1 MANSPQSIVSQP
13 AGALSGIF
21 TPNLVP
27 LNGKGEIN
35 EEEFR
40 RYIDWLIDRG
50 VHGLYPNGSTG
61 EFTRF
66 TAEERRRII
75 EIVADQTA
83 GRVPILAGAAE
94 ANVRE
99 TVDACERYHEL
110 GCRAVAIVSPFYYRL
125 GPEAV
130 YAYFKEIA
138 DHSPIDVT
146 LYNIPM
152 FASPIDVP
160 TVKRLAL
167 ECPRV
172 TGIKDSSGDVSQ
184 MLRMIDA
191 VRPHRG
197 NFSFLTGWDTALVP
211 MLLIGCNGG
220 TNASSGIVPEITR
233 KLFDTIVAGQIPEAM
248 DLQLRLLRLFDAM
261 LYSSEF
267 PDGFRAALSLRG
279 FKTGSGRQPKSNLQE
294 QQLQELTRQL
304 QCLLSEEGF
313 ADQPIGGCQN
323 SLSMSHQQID
333 RIVQDVLRQLT

>member
-1 MANSPQSIVSQP
+1 MSEIKQSSV
-13 AGALSGIF
+13 LKGIF
-21 TPNLVP
+21 TPNLT
-27 LNGKGEIN
+27 LLDSRGDIN
-35 EEEFR
+35 EREMR
-40 RYIDWLIDRG
+40 RYIDWLIERG

-66 TAEERRRII
+66 TPEERRRII

-99 TVDACERYHEL
+99 TIAACEHYHAL

-146 LYNIPM
+146 LYNIPL

-172 TGIKDSSGDVSQ
+172 TGIKDSSGDVSH

-191 VRPHRG
+191 VRPHRPD
-197 NFSFLTGWDTALVP
+197 FSFLTGWDTALVP
-211 MLLIGCNGG
+211 MLLIRCDGG
-220 TNASSGIVPEITR
+220 TKASSGIVPEITR
-233 KLFDTIVAGQIPEAM
+233 KLYDTMVAGRLDEAL
-248 DLQLRLLRLFDAM
+248 DLQLRLLRLFDGV

-267 PDGFRAALSLRG
+267 PDGSARPCNCAG
-279 FKTGSGRQPKSNLQE
+279 FKRAPGGNPSPRSNTSSWKNSPGNCSASSAKKAL
-294 QQLQELTRQL
+294 
-304 QCLLSEEGF
+304 
-313 ADQPIGGCQN
+313 PIN
-323 SLSMSHQQID
+323 PSAAANKP
-333 RIVQDVLRQLT
+333 RP

>member
-1 MANSPQSIVSQP
+1 MPDIQHPSV
-13 AGALSGIF
+13 LKGIF
-21 TPNLVP
+21 TPNLT
-27 LNGKGEIN
+27 LLDSRGDIN
-35 EEEFR
+35 EREMR
-40 RYIDWLIDRG
+40 RYVDWLIERG

-66 TAEERRRII
+66 NPQERRRII

-99 TVDACERYHEL
+99 TIEACEHYHTL

-146 LYNIPM
+146 LYNIPL
-152 FASPIDVP
+152 FASPIDVL

-172 TGIKDSSGDVSQ
+172 TGIKDSSGDVSH

-191 VRPHRG
+191 VRPHRPD
-197 NFSFLTGWDTALVP
+197 FSFLTGWDTALVP
-211 MLLIGCNGG
+211 MLLIGCDGG

-233 KLFDTIVAGQIPEAM
+233 KLYDTMTAGRLSEAL
-248 DLQLRLLRLFDAM
+248 DLQLRLLRLFDVM

-267 PDGFRAALSLRG
+267 PDGFRAALQLRG
-279 FKTGSGRQPKSNLQE
+279 FQTGSGRQPKSQVQQE
-294 QQLQELTRQL
+294 QLEKLTGQL
-304 QCLLSEEGF
+304 QCILSQEGF
-313 ADQPIGGCQN
+313 ADQPVGGCQQATPMT
-323 SLSMSHQQID
+323 SSQIE
-333 RIVQDVLRQLT
+333 RIVQDVLKQLGT

>member
-1 MANSPQSIVSQP
+1 MASNVEDSV
-13 AGALSGIF
+13 LRGIF

-27 LNGKGEIN
+27 LDARGEIN
-35 EEEFR
+35 EPELR
-40 RYIDWLIDRG
+40 RYIEWLIQRG

-66 TAEERRRII
+66 TAPERRRII
-75 EIVADQTA
+75 EIVCDQAA
-83 GRVPILAGAAE
+83 GRVPVLAGAAE

-99 TVDACERYHEL
+99 TIDACEHYHEL

-138 DHSPIDVT
+138 DHSPINVT
-146 LYNIPM
+146 LYNIPL

-191 VRPHRG
+191 VRPHRSD
-197 NFSFLTGWDTALVP
+197 FSFLTGWDTALVP

-233 KLFDTIVAGQIPEAM
+233 KLYDTITQGNLDQALN
-248 DLQLRLLRLFDAM
+248 LQLRLLRLFDAM

-279 FKTGSGRQPKSNLQE
+279 FQTGNGRQPKSQLQQ
-294 QQLQELTRQL
+294 QQLEALTRQL

-313 ADQPIGGCQN
+313 SDQPVGGCKQA
-323 SLSMSHQQID
+323 SPMSEQQID
-333 RIVQDVLRQLT
+333 RIVQDVLKQLS

>member
-1 MANSPQSIVSQP
+1 MSETAPPSV
-13 AGALSGIF
+13 LKGIF
-21 TPNLVP
+21 TPNLT
-27 LNGKGEIN
+27 LLDSRGDIN
-35 EEEFR
+35 EREMR
-40 RYIDWLIDRG
+40 RYVDWLIERG

-66 TAEERRRII
+66 NPQERRRII

-99 TVDACERYHEL
+99 TIEACEHYHTL

-146 LYNIPM
+146 LYNIPL

-172 TGIKDSSGDVSQ
+172 TGIKDSSGDVSH

-191 VRPHRG
+191 VRPHRPD
-197 NFSFLTGWDTALVP
+197 FSFLTGWDTALVP
-211 MLLIGCNGG
+211 MLLIGCDGG

-233 KLFDTIVAGQIPEAM
+233 KLYDTMTAGRLNEAL
-248 DLQLRLLRLFDAM
+248 DLQLRLLRLFDVM

-267 PDGFRAALSLRG
+267 PDGFRAALQLRG
-279 FKTGSGRQPKSNLQE
+279 FQTGTGRQPKSQVQHE
-294 QQLQELTRQL
+294 QLEKLTGQL
-304 QCLLSEEGF
+304 QCILSQEGF
-313 ADQPIGGCQN
+313 ADQPIGGCQQA
-323 SLSMSHQQID
+323 SPMSASQIE
-333 RIVQDVLRQLT
+333 RIVQDVLKQLGK

>member
-1 MANSPQSIVSQP
+1 MKITSPPSRLQ
-13 AGALSGIF
+13 GIF
-21 TPNLVP
+21 TPNLTLLDP
-27 LNGKGEIN
+27 QGEIH
-35 EEEFR
+35 EAEMR
-40 RYIDWLIDRG
+40 RYVDWLIERG

-66 TAEERRRII
+66 NAQERRRII

-99 TVDACERYHEL
+99 TIEACEHYHKL

-146 LYNIPM
+146 LYNIPL

-172 TGIKDSSGDVSQ
+172 TGIKDSSGDVSH

-191 VRPHRG
+191 VRPHRPD
-197 NFSFLTGWDTALVP
+197 FSFLTGWDTALVP
-211 MLLIGCNGG
+211 MLLIGCDGG

-233 KLFDTIVAGQIPEAM
+233 KLYDTLQSGAFNEAL
-248 DLQLRLLRLFDAM
+248 DLQLRLLRLFDVM

-267 PDGFRAALSLRG
+267 PDGFRAALQLRG
-279 FKTGSGRQPKSNLQE
+279 FQTGSGRQPKSQVQR
-294 QQLQELTRQL
+294 QQLEKLTRQL

-313 ADQPIGGCQN
+313 ADQPVGGCQQTQP
-323 SLSMSHQQID
+323 MSTAQIE
-333 RIVQDVLRQLT
+333 RIVRDVLQQWRP

>member
-1 MANSPQSIVSQP
+1 MSETKHPSV
-13 AGALSGIF
+13 LKGIF
-21 TPNLVP
+21 TPNLT
-27 LNGKGEIN
+27 LLDSRGDIN
-35 EEEFR
+35 EREMR
-40 RYIDWLIDRG
+40 RYVDWLIERG

-66 TAEERRRII
+66 NPQERRRII

-99 TVDACERYHEL
+99 TVEACEHYHSL

-146 LYNIPM
+146 LYNIPL

-172 TGIKDSSGDVSQ
+172 TGIKDSSGDVSH

-191 VRPHRG
+191 VRPHRPD
-197 NFSFLTGWDTALVP
+197 FSFLTGWDTALVP
-211 MLLIGCNGG
+211 MLLIGCDGG

-233 KLFDTIVAGQIPEAM
+233 KLYDTMTAGRLNEAL
-248 DLQLRLLRLFDAM
+248 DLQLRLLRLFDVM

-267 PDGFRAALSLRG
+267 PDGFRAALQLRG
-279 FKTGSGRQPKSNLQE
+279 FQTGTGRQPKSQVQHE
-294 QQLQELTRQL
+294 QLEKLTGQL
-304 QCLLSEEGF
+304 QCILSQEGF
-313 ADQPIGGCQN
+313 TDQPIGGCQQAAPMTA
-323 SLSMSHQQID
+323 SQIE
-333 RIVQDVLRQLT
+333 RIVQDVLKQLVT

>member
-1 MANSPQSIVSQP
+1 MPETKHPSV
-13 AGALSGIF
+13 LKGIF
-21 TPNLVP
+21 TPNLT
-27 LNGKGEIN
+27 LLDGRGEIN
-35 EEEFR
+35 EREMR
-40 RYIDWLIDRG
+40 RYVDWLIERG

-66 TAEERRRII
+66 NPEERRRII

-99 TVDACERYHEL
+99 TIAACEHYHAL

-146 LYNIPM
+146 LYNIPL

-172 TGIKDSSGDVSQ
+172 TGIKDSSGDVSH

-191 VRPHRG
+191 VRPHRPD
-197 NFSFLTGWDTALVP
+197 FSFLTGWDTALVP
-211 MLLIGCNGG
+211 MLLIGCDGG

-233 KLFDTIVAGQIPEAM
+233 KLYDTMVAGQLNEAL
-248 DLQLRLLRLFDAM
+248 DLQLRLLRLFDVM

-267 PDGFRAALSLRG
+267 PDGFRAALQLRG
-279 FKTGSGRQPKSNLQE
+279 FQTGSGRQPKSQVQHE
-294 QQLQELTRQL
+294 QLEKLTGQL
-304 QCLLSEEGF
+304 QCILSEEGF
-313 ADQPIGGCQN
+313 ADQPIGGCRQASPMTPN
-323 SLSMSHQQID
+323 QIE
-333 RIVQDVLRQLT
+333 RIVQDVLKQLGK

>member
-1 MANSPQSIVSQP
+1 MTVTPDSRV
-13 AGALSGIF
+13 LRGIF
-21 TPNLVP
+21 TPNLT
-27 LNGKGEIN
+27 LLDRHGDIN
-35 EEEFR
+35 EREMR
-40 RYIDWLIDRG
+40 RYVDWLIERG

-66 TAEERRRII
+66 NPQERRRII

-99 TVDACERYHEL
+99 TIEACEHYHQL

-146 LYNIPM
+146 LYNIPL

-172 TGIKDSSGDVSQ
+172 TGIKDSSGDVSH

-191 VRPHRG
+191 VRPHRPD
-197 NFSFLTGWDTALVP
+197 FSFLTGWDTALVP

-233 KLFDTIVAGQIPEAM
+233 KLYDTLSAGQFHAAL
-248 DLQLRLLRLFDAM
+248 DLQLRLLRLFDVM

-267 PDGFRAALSLRG
+267 PDGFRAALQLRG
-279 FKTGSGRQPKSNLQE
+279 FQTGTGRQPKT
-294 QQLQELTRQL
+294 QLQHDQLEKLTQQL

-313 ADQPIGGCQN
+313 TDQPVGGCQQAQP
-323 SLSMSHQQID
+323 MSPSQIE
-333 RIVQDVLRQLT
+333 RIVRDVLQKLGQ

>member
-1 MANSPQSIVSQP
+1 MTATPDSNV
-13 AGALSGIF
+13 LRGIF
-21 TPNLVP
+21 TPNLT
-27 LNGKGEIN
+27 LLDRHGDIN
-35 EEEFR
+35 EREMR
-40 RYIDWLIDRG
+40 RYVDWLIERG

-66 TAEERRRII
+66 NPQERRRII

-99 TVDACERYHEL
+99 TIEACEYYHEL

-146 LYNIPM
+146 LYNIPL

-172 TGIKDSSGDVSQ
+172 TGIKDSSGDVSH

-191 VRPHRG
+191 VRPHRPD
-197 NFSFLTGWDTALVP
+197 FSFLTGWDTALVP

-233 KLFDTIVAGQIPEAM
+233 KLYDTLIAGQFPEAL
-248 DLQLRLLRLFDAM
+248 DLQLRLLRLFDVM

-267 PDGFRAALSLRG
+267 PDGFRAALQLRG
-279 FKTGSGRQPKSNLQE
+279 FQTGTGRQPKTQV
-294 QQLQELTRQL
+294 QHAQLEKLTQQL

-313 ADQPIGGCQN
+313 ADQPVGGCQQAQP
-323 SLSMSHQQID
+323 MSPSQIE
-333 RIVQDVLRQLT
+333 RIVRDVLQQLGQ